1 MSNLLIC
8 PERPERIAHICSFV
22 MSDLSD
28 SLTVAHLSWGTWA
41 NRSHFFI
48 CPERFEQMS
57 EWAMSKWA
65 NSQSW
70 SLFDLLIRNIN
81 FMSTLQFSMI
91 FFCKNNWKQ
100 KILNGLD
107 TFSIIYKIPP
117 LSPVR
122 KGWSTLQEEE
132 QALLVYLHILLVYA
146 LQPEDSRAEW
156 GARAQE
162 IHLHGSNPA
171 HRPSAQLWPTAARS
185 CRYLLRHSPQLQVS
199 KIILQPLVSKQPS
212 SGQIQPAAAGSY

>member
-91 FFCKNNWKQ
+91 FFCKINWKQ
-100 KILNGLD
+100 KFLNGLD

-117 LSPVR
+117 LSTPR

-132 QALLVYLHILLVYA
+132 QALLVYLHICIISLYFAAWRFESRVRRASPRNPSPWVRSSPPAISPA
-146 LQPEDSRAEW
+146 LA
-156 GARAQE
+156 
-162 IHLHGSNPA
+162 N
-171 HRPSAQLWPTAARS
+171 
-185 CRYLLRHSPQLQVS
+185 CSPQLQVS
-199 KIILQPLVSKQPS
+199 TKT
-212 SGQIQPAAAGSY
+212 QPAAAGI